1 MINLKKND
9 KLIIIVAVAVIIIA
23 AIGIAAYNPPKT
35 KTDELSEIGEN
46 LYTVTWEEKTD
57 SSIISEFAG
66 KNDPYSESYSIATP
80 TGSVCVLTNV
90 DFQITWEDD
99 KTIGIMFKRG
109 LDTLTAEIT
118 SMDGE
123 LQTYN
128 ERGGGNGTLSFRV
141 NNMPYSDSTEAADID
156 EAKQKI
162 YDMFTG
168 QDTTSFDITVSVK
181 TGEPFWRLLKF
192 LSDKGNDFEIEVT
205 YEYYYAT
212 LTEEETEGTGSDG
225 GDDDSFDNLKD
236 EEYVP
241 PFLSMIIGTGCGKYI

>member
-23 AIGIAAYNPPKT
+23 AIGIAAYNSPET
-35 KTDELSEIGEN
+35 KIDELSEIGEN
-46 LYTVTWEEKTD
+46 FYTVTWEEKTD

-66 KNDPYSESYSIATP
+66 KNDPFIESYSIVAP

-90 DFQITWEDD
+90 DFQIIWEDD
-99 KTIGIMFKRG
+99 KTIGVFWKRG

-118 SMDGE
+118 PMDGE
-123 LQTYN
+123 SQTYS

-141 NNMPYSDSTEAADID
+141 NNMPYSDSIEASDID

-181 TGEPFWRLLKF
+181 TGEPPRRFLKF
-192 LSDKGNDFEIEVT
+192 LSDKGNDFEIKVT
-205 YEYYYAT
+205 YEYYYAS
-212 LTEEETEGTGSDG
+212 LTEEETEGTGSG